1 MVTITFQTT
10 LRRSLGVHTMQVERP
25 GATVGE
31 VLAQCEEALG
41 QPVLP
46 HLTNAQ
52 GELLRGV
59 MILVNGKN
67 VLLLQGLATTVKAE
81 DEVVVFPPAG
91 GG

>member
-1 MVTITFQTT
+1 MATITFQTT

-25 GATVGE
+25 GATVGD
-31 VLAQCEEALG
+31 VLAQCEGVLG

-46 HLTNAQ
+46 HLTTPQ

-59 MILVNGKN
+59 MILVNRKN
-67 VLLLQGLATTVKAE
+67 VLLLQGLETPVGVN
-81 DEVVVFPPAG
+81 DDVVVFPPAG